1 MDNTPIQQIKDKVD
15 IVDFVG
21 EYITLTRSGTNFKAR
36 CPFHNEKSPSFM
48 VSRERQSWHCFGCN
62 EGGDIFTFLQKS
74 EGLSFVESLKIL
86 AQRAGV
92 TLPNRR
98 DVEYQA
104 SEKNRSKDALH
115 LATQFFEA
123 VLQQHEVAQKAREY
137 VARRGLDDKTL
148 REWHVGYAPDSF
160 NALFSFCMK
169 RGVSVDDLL
178 SAGLVGKS
186 DRGSFYDRFR
196 DRVMFPIFD
205 HHGAVVGFTG
215 RLLEEKENQGKY
227 VNTPQTAVFDKSA
240 LLYGL
245 HVAKNALRKSRTCI
259 IVEGQM
265 DVITSHQFGFENT
278 VASSGTALTDE
289 QLRLIRRYTQKDEH
303 HAGTLLFAF
312 DQDGAGKNAA
322 LRGIMMAL
330 ALGFDTKVIM
340 PDVSLGK
347 DADEIIRKN
356 KEAWD
361 TAIAQ
366 AVPFITFVIQN
377 AIAQN
382 NLEDPKGKQAIVSA
396 ALPYLQA
403 IPSNIEREAWMQTLS
418 QKVGVRL
425 ETLEQELRI
434 SKTKKAVIPQRGAI
448 VPKKPEEPKEKEV
461 TSPFVRLLALHI
473 MLQKPMKD
481 FLEVTDLVFP
491 ENYRPLYAT
500 LKNGYTDGTQNSEAE
515 EPHHILMLLAD
526 HLYGTLPQS
535 EKLQEYERLTARCK
549 QLFLQA
555 KKAHIEQ
562 QLRLAE
568 AQGDREKAAQLLEYY
583 QKLNGT
589 L

>member
-92 TLPNRR
+92 VLPNRR

-123 VLQQHEVAQKAREY
+123 VLQQHEVAQKARDY
-137 VARRGLDDKTL
+137 VARRGLDEKTV

-169 RGVSVDDLL
+169 RGVSVDDLV

-186 DRGSFYDRFR
+186 DRGTFYDRFR

-245 HVAKNALRKSRTCI
+245 HVAKHTMRKTRTCI

-265 DVITSHQFGFENT
+265 DVITSHQFGFEHT

-330 ALGFDTKVIM
+330 SLGFDTKVIM
-340 PDVSLGK
+340 PDANLGK

-356 KEAWD
+356 KDAWNN
-361 TAIAQ
+361 AIAQ
-366 AVPFITFVIQN
+366 AVPFITFVIHN

-382 NLEDPKGKQAIVSA
+382 NIEDPKGKQAIVSA
-396 ALPYLQA
+396 VLPYLQA

-425 ETLEQELRI
+425 ETLEQELQAVK
-434 SKTKKAVIPQRGAI
+434 SKKAIIPQRGAI
-448 VPKKPEEPKEKEV
+448 APKKQVTSEEKVV

-481 FLEVTDLVFP
+481 FLDVTDLVFP

-500 LKNGYTDGTQNSEAE
+500 LKNGYTETTQKSEAE

-583 QKLNGT
+583 QKLNDT